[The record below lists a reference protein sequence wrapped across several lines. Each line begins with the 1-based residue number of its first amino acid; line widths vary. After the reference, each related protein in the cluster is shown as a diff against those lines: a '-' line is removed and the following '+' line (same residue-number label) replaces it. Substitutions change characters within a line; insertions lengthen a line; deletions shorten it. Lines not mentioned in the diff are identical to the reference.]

1 MKLGFAFV
9 PTLPP
14 EKLVPIAKAVEAA
27 GFDELWMWE
36 DSFKE
41 AGVSSAAIA
50 LASTSRITVGIGLLP
65 VPLRNVALTAMEFAV
80 LGRAFPDRF
89 IGGVGHGVQEWM
101 GQAGVRVAS
110 PLTLL
115 REYTDALRLL
125 LAGETVTVTGRYVKL
140 DGVKLDWPVE
150 VPLMLGGGGPKSL
163 ALTGELGDGSLLSA
177 ALTDAQVEDACRVIL
192 GAVTHPGPHP
202 IVATTIVATG
212 DGARARVDAEVVRW
226 VAPPEVVVGAAG
238 GAAEIAA
245 SILRL
250 APFGITSVA
259 IQPTED
265 EPDLFGLI
273 EFLGQEVKPLL

>member
-14 EKLVPIAKAVEAA
+14 ERLVAVAKACDAA
-27 GFDELWMWE
+27 GLDELWMWE

-65 VPLRNVALTAMEFAV
+65 APLRNVALTAMEFAV

-89 IGGVGHGVQEWM
+89 IGGVGHGVQDWM

-115 REYTDALRLL
+115 REYTDALRSL
-125 LAGETVTVTGRYVKL
+125 LAGETVTVDGRYVKL
-140 DGVKLDWPVE
+140 DRVKLDWPVT
-150 VPLMLGGGGPKSL
+150 VPLMVGGGGPKSL

-177 ALTDAQVEDACRVIL
+177 ALTDAHVAEACRVIL
-192 GAVTHPGPHP
+192 EAVTHEGSHP
-202 IVATTIVATG
+202 IVATTIAAIG
-212 DGARARVDAEVVRW
+212 EGARARVDAEVVRW

-245 SILRL
+245 SVMRL
-250 APFGITSVA
+250 EKFGITSVA

-265 EPDLFGLI
+265 EPDLLGLI
-273 EFLGQEVKPLL
+273 AFLGAEVRPLL